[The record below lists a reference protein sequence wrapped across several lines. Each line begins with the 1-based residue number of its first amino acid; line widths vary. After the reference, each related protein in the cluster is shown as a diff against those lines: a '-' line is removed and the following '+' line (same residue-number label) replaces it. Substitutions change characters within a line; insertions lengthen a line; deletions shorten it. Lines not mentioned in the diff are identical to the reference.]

1 MTTLEDV
8 EAALRLAKEQGKSK
22 MELHLFVV
30 AKLLAERR
38 EAMAI
43 TGIERD
49 AQQFMRGRK

>member
-1 MTTLEDV
+1 MNLEDV

-38 EAMAI
+38 AAMAI
-43 TGIERD
+43 TDIERD
-49 AQQFMRGRK
+49 ARDFLAVRRK